1 MWFNP
6 LMTWLLKSPFHSMVS
21 KNMLLV
27 SVTGRKSGKSIT
39 TPTNYV
45 RDGNVL
51 WVLSWRDR
59 TWWRNLRG
67 GAKLQVLLARKN
79 LTVTGNVIEAKDAVT
94 GQLVEYYTKVPQYAR
109 YSGIALDAAG
119 KPSLSD
125 CERAAEKMV
134 IVRIELP

>member
-6 LMTWLLKSPFHSMVS
+6 LIVWLLKSPFHGMLS
-21 KNMLLV
+21 KSLLLV
-27 SVTGRKSGKSIT
+27 AVTGRKSGRTIT
-39 TPTNYV
+39 TPTNYL

-59 TWWRNLRG
+59 RWWRNLRG

-79 LTVTGNVIEAKDAVT
+79 LTATGNVIEAKDAVS

-109 YSGIALDAAG
+109 YSGINLDADR
-119 KPSLSD
+119 KPSFSD